1 MPCLARG
8 GTQVLQSLAPPVAVV
23 EHDHVHQG
31 GRLAQWFHE
40 RVADGKKPICVES
53 CPLRALDFGPIDEL
67 RQKHGQLAAVAPL
80 PSAHFTKPS
89 IVIKP
94 NANARPCGD
103 TTGYLAN
110 PKEV

>member
-1 MPCLARG
+1 
-8 GTQVLQSLAPPVAVV
+8 
-23 EHDHVHQG
+23 
-31 GRLAQWFHE
+31 
-40 RVADGKKPICVES
+40 
-53 CPLRALDFGPIDEL
+53 
-67 RQKHGQLAAVAPL
+67 
-80 PSAHFTKPS
+80 S

>member
-1 MPCLARG
+1 M
-8 GTQVLQSLAPPVAVV
+8 AVT
-23 EHDHVHQG
+23 
-31 GRLAQWFHE
+31 R
-40 RVADGKKPICVES
+40 RVAEGKSRSASSPARCGRWISGRFAE
-53 CPLRALDFGPIDEL
+53 PRA
-67 RQKHGQLAAVAPL
+67 KHGQLAAVAPL
-80 PSAHFTKPS
+80 PSAHFTRPS

>member
-1 MPCLARG
+1 
-8 GTQVLQSLAPPVAVV
+8 
-23 EHDHVHQG
+23 
-31 GRLAQWFHE
+31 
-40 RVADGKKPICVES
+40 
-53 CPLRALDFGPIDEL
+53 
-67 RQKHGQLAAVAPL
+67 
-80 PSAHFTKPS
+80 